1 MIVDLLRNDL
11 GRVARTGSVRV
22 DDYARVVSLPTVHHL
37 ISTVSAEVPA
47 SVPPSALLAATFPGG
62 SITGAPKIRAM
73 QVIDEL
79 EPCRRG
85 AYTGAFGYLGAR
97 GALDLAIAIRTAVLL
112 RAPGELHLH
121 VGGGI
126 VADSDPARELEE
138 TEEKAAA
145 WRRALAALAPA

>member
-1 MIVDLLRNDL
+1 
-11 GRVARTGSVRV
+11 
-22 DDYARVVSLPTVHHL
+22 VHHL
-37 ISTVSAEVPA
+37 VSTISAEIPPERVPL
-47 SVPPSALLAATFPGG
+47 SALLAATFPGG

-73 QVIDEL
+73 QIIEEL

-85 AYTGAFGYLGAR
+85 AYTGAFGYFGAR
-97 GALDLAIAIRTAVLL
+97 GALDLAIAIRTVVW
-112 RAPGELHLH
+112 RREPGELHLH

-145 WRRALAALAPA
+145 WRRALAPLR

>member
-11 GRVARTGSVRV
+11 GRVARVGSVRV

-37 ISTVSAEVPA
+37 ISTVSAEIPA

-73 QVIDEL
+73 QIIDEL

-85 AYTGAFGYLGAR
+85 AYTGAFGYFGAR
-97 GALDLAIAIRTAVLL
+97 GALDLAIAIRTVVILGGVPA
-112 RAPGELHLH
+112 ELHLH

-126 VADSDPARELEE
+126 VADSDPVRELEE

-145 WRRALAALAPA
+145 WRRALAGLA